1 MNLLYSA
8 TIEPSGNKTLTV
20 PFGVKRCKMR
30 SSTQVPVIVGIGP
43 ISSSAFNTITDFE
56 FTIINGQSPNTFT
69 TSFSGTETITIYL
82 LVEEIGGTPDP
93 EYFTR
98 EVAQSE

>member
-8 TIEPSGNKTLTV
+8 NIEPSGNKTLTV

-30 SSTQVPVIVGIGP
+30 SSAQVPVIVGIGP
-43 ISSSAFNTITDFE
+43 ISSSAFNTITDFK
-56 FTIINGQSPNTFT
+56 FPINGQSPNTFT
-69 TSFSGTETITIYL
+69 TSFGGTETITIYL

>member
-1 MNLLYSA
+1 MKLLYSA
-8 TIEPSGNKTLTV
+8 EITASNKTLTV

-30 SSTQVPVIVGIGP
+30 SSAQTPIITGIGP
-43 ISSSAFNTITDFE
+43 IGTTAINACTSLE
-56 FTIINGQSPNTFT
+56 FPIINGTSPNTFT
-69 TSFSGTETITIYL
+69 TFGGTDAITIYV
-82 LVEEIGGTPDP
+82 LVEELGGTPDP